1 MNESMN
7 DVNEAVQDED
17 TEYEYYVRLNLI
29 SSASLVKIIN
39 QKNDER
45 LDNQMNDMISEQ
57 ISHLKEKRLLKYS

>member
-1 MNESMN
+1 MN

-45 LDNQMNDMISEQ
+45 LDNQMNDIISAQ

>member
-1 MNESMN
+1 MN